1 MNRDATRSAHNKRGE
16 FLVIDG
22 TAEDG
27 TYQGDAE
34 SPPFAV
40 FNVDR
45 QENVAGPFD
54 TMAAARGALNEL
66 SK

>member
-1 MNRDATRSAHNKRGE
+1 MIRADYNKQGE

-27 TYQGDAE
+27 TYQGDADA
-34 SPPFAV
+34 PPFVV

-45 QENVAGPFD
+45 QQVVAGPFE
-54 TMAAARGALNEL
+54 TMSEARESLRLESGGAQ
-66 SK
+66 